1 MFGVCRV
8 CVMGEQAPVVDS
20 VYVKRFGR
28 RKSWVVPMQLLV
40 GGVLIALS
48 SSLELLLASDPPK
61 ILVLTA
67 GVFLLDF
74 MVATQDIAVDGWA
87 LTLLRCV
94 LLHSGQVTEMHAW
107 AVPGSD
113 SVLVACVFSECCVC
127 MCVCVR
133 VCPCVSVCGC
143 ACIEYE

>member
-1 MFGVCRV
+1 MD
-8 CVMGEQAPVVDS
+8 EQAPVVDS

-40 GGVLIALS
+40 GAVLISLS

-67 GVFLLDF
+67 GFFLLYF

-94 LLHSGQVTEMHAW
+94 LLQSHELRLLCMLGRHLVVT
-107 AVPGSD
+107 PC
-113 SVLVACVFSECCVC
+113 LL
-127 MCVCVR
+127 R
-133 VCPCVSVCGC
+133 VCYRSVV
-143 ACIEYE
+143 

>member
-1 MFGVCRV
+1 M
-8 CVMGEQAPVVDS
+8 VDS

-40 GGVLIALS
+40 GAVLISLS

-67 GVFLLDF
+67 GFFLLYF

-94 LLHSGQVTEMHAW
+94 LLHSGLEVGRCLAVTPRLLH
-107 AVPGSD
+107 
-113 SVLVACVFSECCVC
+113 VC
-127 MCVCVR
+127 FGMLCER
-133 VCPCVSVCGC
+133 VSV
-143 ACIEYE
+143 